1 MQPTVKGTSL
11 LLLQKIEMSPFV
23 TYSDLAFAR
32 KELPEGKKT
41 RVGTCLALKFTGQTA
56 ELCLHLPVQADL
68 AYSPS
73 KAGRHKINMTARQ
86 EKKNSPL
93 CLVNPKRPIGL
104 K

>member
-68 AYSPS
+68 AYSPWQTQNQYDC
-73 KAGRHKINMTARQ
+73 KTGE
-86 EKKNSPL
+86 EKQSF
-93 CLVNPKRPIGL
+93 VFS
-104 K
+104 